1 MRAALAA
8 LAWRAS
14 LRQSHCI
21 YHVELVSDSEGFV
34 MALAKE
40 EHQERICFQQALTTA
55 SEPGLHRLESMAED
69 Q

>member
-1 MRAALAA
+1 M
-8 LAWRAS
+8 
-14 LRQSHCI
+14 
-21 YHVELVSDSEGFV
+21 ELVSDSEGFD

-40 EHQERICFQQALTTA
+40 EHQERMCFQQALTTA